1 MPGEL
6 ESECSTNAPK
16 WPQPAVSSVS
26 SHTTATSTKSLHS
39 KFSKFRNQ
47 FQPNSLKWPSSK
59 GFCPMFCL
67 ALSNKRSILVVCG
80 NYNVSYSMLLGR
92 VGHTRSFLRIFAI
105 LRHLHQH
112 CRHLRGQCLHA
123 SCIIDQTAGHLS
135 GIQRYKQKLIIEMS
149 KSSKSP
155 LHTLEIVQTR
165 HHIWP
170 SYHWRWVHVV
180 DQRDAIPAQ
189 RPVLRS
195 LQQIHGSGGMTL
207 STALSVYP
215 CSLIMSNIAASC
227 CFFHLLKAPPG
238 TNQRPQRIQKARIQ
252 PTSRVQICH

>member
-1 MPGEL
+1 MSL
-6 ESECSTNAPK
+6 TRCSWA
-16 WPQPAVSSVS
+16 
-26 SHTTATSTKSLHS
+26 
-39 KFSKFRNQ
+39 
-47 FQPNSLKWPSSK
+47 
-59 GFCPMFCL
+59 
-67 ALSNKRSILVVCG
+67 ALDTHEVWDG
-80 NYNVSYSMLLGR
+80 
-92 VGHTRSFLRIFAI
+92 IFAI

-195 LQQIHGSGGMTL
+195 LQQIRGWYDLVYCLVCL
-207 STALSVYP
+207 SIP

-238 TNQRPQRIQKARIQ
+238 IYQRPQRIQQARIR
-252 PTSRVQICH
+252 PTSRVQIRH

>member
-1 MPGEL
+1 ML
-6 ESECSTNAPK
+6 
-16 WPQPAVSSVS
+16 
-26 SHTTATSTKSLHS
+26 
-39 KFSKFRNQ
+39 
-47 FQPNSLKWPSSK
+47 
-59 GFCPMFCL
+59 CL

-80 NYNVSYSMLLGR
+80 NYNVSYSMLLGSI
-92 VGHTRSFLRIFAI
+92 GHTRSFLRIFAI

-135 GIQRYKQKLIIEMS
+135 GIQRYKQRLIIEMS

-170 SYHWRWVHVV
+170 SYQWRWVHVV
-180 DQRDAIPAQ
+180 DQRHAIPAQ

-195 LQQIHGSGGMTL
+195 LQQIRGSGGMTL
-207 STALSVYP
+207 STALSIYP
-215 CSLIMSNIAASC
+215 
-227 CFFHLLKAPPG
+227 FHA
-238 TNQRPQRIQKARIQ
+238 
-252 PTSRVQICH
+252 V